1 MKIRKMKNIEPKDI
15 NPDSALGS
23 TEPAQINTDQEA
35 SPFLAETFAIPPM
48 EIEEDYHLI
57 NRELSWLAFNERVM
71 AEAANHHHPLLERLR
86 FIAISASNLDEFLTV
101 RVAGL
106 KHLVKNGNKL
116 DYYNSFVTPQ
126 RQLEEIDERVRHL
139 LEHQQTILP
148 ILLKELAEND
158 VSVIKADEVTAEDMD
173 HIKQHILE
181 DIIQIITPQTLDP
194 AHPFPFIANNGFG
207 MFLFLEDDKKK
218 NKTAL
223 ILLSPVLNRFFALP
237 GNGARFITLEDTI
250 LLNLDE
256 IFPDHKLVNHVLFRV
271 IRDSEIEFDEEAEDL
286 VASFENAVRARRRGN
301 VIALQLS
308 SEGPDEMTQVLANK
322 LMVSDSDIDYVGG
335 MIGLSD
341 LSQICNAGSDT
352 LRFPPYSARFPERIR
367 DFGGDCFAAIRSKDI
382 LVHHPYESF
391 DVVLQFLRQAAEDPK
406 VISIRQTL
414 YRTLPDS
421 PIVRA
426 LIAAAEAGKS
436 VTAMVEIKARFDEE
450 VNIRLA
456 RLLERAGVQVVFGF
470 VDLKTHAKLS
480 LVVRQEENG
489 LRSYA
494 HCGTGNYHPMTARV
508 YTDLSYFTCDP
519 SICSDIVRI
528 FNYMTSYV
536 TPAKLNKVKF
546 APVSARDMFTE
557 AVENEIAA
565 AKRGE
570 PSGIWLKLN
579 SLVDKPSIDLL
590 YEASQ
595 AGVPIELVIRGI
607 CCLRPG
613 VKGLSEN
620 ISVRSLIGRFLE
632 HSRIYTFANGQPLPS
647 SHAKIYISSADLM
660 PRNLD
665 RRVEVF
671 MPIENPT
678 VHRQIL
684 DQIMMTNIKDTSNT
698 WLLQPDGR
706 YIRHPDAETKPFS
719 AHHFFMTNPSLS
731 GRGSALDEPK
741 PYDLENH

>member
-1 MKIRKMKNIEPKDI
+1 MNNIDEKDNHPADALLSINETPKGMDKGG
-15 NPDSALGS
+15 A
-23 TEPAQINTDQEA
+23 
-35 SPFLAETFAIPPM
+35 PFPAETFPIPPM
-48 EIEEDYHLI
+48 EIEEEYHLI

-71 AEAANHHHPLLERLR
+71 AEAANHHHPLMERLR

-106 KHLVKNGNKL
+106 KHLVKNGSKL

-148 ILLKELAEND
+148 ILFKELSAHD
-158 VSVIKADEVTAEDMD
+158 VSIISLDEVTEADKD
-173 HIKQHILE
+173 YIKEHILE
-181 DIIQIITPQTLDP
+181 DIIQVITPQTLDP

-207 MFLFLEDDKKK
+207 MFLSLEEDKKK
-218 NKTAL
+218 HKTAL

-237 GNGARFITLEDTI
+237 GKGARFITLEDTI
-250 LLNLDE
+250 LLNMDE
-256 IFPDHKLVNHVLFRV
+256 IFPEHKLVNHVLFRV

-301 VIALQLS
+301 AIALQLS
-308 SEGPDEMTQVLANK
+308 SEGPDEMTNVLANK

-341 LSQICNAGSDT
+341 LSQICNAGSDD

-456 RLLERAGVQVVFGF
+456 RALERAGVQVVFGF

-480 LVVRQEENG
+480 LVVRQEESG

-494 HCGTGNYHPMTARV
+494 HCGTGNYHPMTAKV
-508 YTDLSYFTCDP
+508 YTDLSYFTCDQ
-519 SICSDIVRI
+519 SICADIVRI

-536 TPAKLNKVKF
+536 KPVKLNKVKF

-557 AVENEIAA
+557 AVKSEIAA

-579 SLVDKPSIDLL
+579 ALVDKASIALL

-595 AGVPIELVIRGI
+595 AGVPIELVVRGI

-613 VKGLSEN
+613 IKGLSEN
-620 ISVRSLIGRFLE
+620 IRVRSLIGRFLE
-632 HSRIYTFANGQPLPS
+632 HSRIYIFANGAPLPS
-647 SHAKIYISSADLM
+647 SQAKVYIASADLM

-678 VHRQIL
+678 VHLQIV
-684 DQIMMTNIKDTSNT
+684 DQIMMTNINDTSNT
-698 WLLQPDGR
+698 WLLQSDGR
-706 YIRHPDAETKPFS
+706 YIRHPEAETNPFS

-731 GRGSALDEPK
+731 GRGSALDEQDHK
-741 PYDLENH
+741 HLEER